1 MESKCACEAT
11 QATILACSG
20 GSNCGQ
26 IANAVAVQLTREGI
40 GSMYC
45 LAGVAAHLGNM
56 VASAS
61 SAERLMVI
69 DGCAVACGKK
79 VADHLGLRITDYID
93 VTAEGIAKNHDF
105 DLNPEEIE
113 RVVARGR
120 MMLWNPPVQA

>member
-1 MESKCACEAT
+1 MEDKCSCEGS

-40 GSMYC
+40 GSLYC

-56 VASAS
+56 VASAA

-79 VADHLGLRITDYID
+79 VAEHLGLRVTDYID

-105 DLNPEEIE
+105 DLKPDEVE
-113 RVVARGR
+113 RVVDRGR
-120 MMLWNPPVQA
+120 MMLWNPPLQA